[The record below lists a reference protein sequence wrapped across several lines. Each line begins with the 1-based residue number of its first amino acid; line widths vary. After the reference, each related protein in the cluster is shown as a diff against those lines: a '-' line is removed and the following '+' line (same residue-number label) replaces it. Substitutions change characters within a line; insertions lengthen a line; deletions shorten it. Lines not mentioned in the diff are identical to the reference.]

1 MNPFGPD
8 GQRMR
13 CRRCSAEDHFERE
26 CPQASG
32 DSAQSQSGANFFTT
46 PQADA
51 TYYQASVADE
61 RPLAGVL
68 SQSSTVLMMQETPM
82 MYSSSP
88 QATVPWPTS
97 TSYSPLLP
105 DLVGNRPA
113 ADPYQARMEEEPRR
127 FEQDSYPMDDVPMT
141 PAWQEDAASSSPR
154 VVFLQPPPE
163 YPPWAEMDTFGFT
176 HAAQPS
182 APPGL
187 AGLHLFPGALGAEIA
202 PSTLESLQQGPI
214 DMQFATEATLE
225 QWYAHDDRQPTI
237 NVTSTT
243 DDSSRSFLDEFFSV
257 QQHNA
262 ASLDS
267 QRDKGK
273 ARGRG
278 SSPTAV
284 AVPTADA
291 DGAIV
296 YDGDDSSCSVCQ
308 EAFSSNQWCTRLACH
323 HVFHVGCFN
332 GIAQTG
338 ESQSADRCPN
348 CRGPATMIARFRYI
362 AFVSAHVPA
371 AHPLATPHQSRA
383 PSADSFQ
390 SVATA
395 FPWQPAAGEQP
406 EGYFHATTQL
416 PGARLGILVD
426 PGAWTNIGGKSHVR
440 RLAQEA
446 SNAGHEVQQ
455 RKMANSCILFKT
467 RRSSG

>member
-1 MNPFGPD
+1 
-8 GQRMR
+8 
-13 CRRCSAEDHFERE
+13 
-26 CPQASG
+26 
-32 DSAQSQSGANFFTT
+32 
-46 PQADA
+46 
-51 TYYQASVADE
+51 
-61 RPLAGVL
+61 
-68 SQSSTVLMMQETPM
+68 
-82 MYSSSP
+82 
-88 QATVPWPTS
+88 
-97 TSYSPLLP
+97 
-105 DLVGNRPA
+105 
-113 ADPYQARMEEEPRR
+113 
-127 FEQDSYPMDDVPMT
+127 
-141 PAWQEDAASSSPR
+141 
-154 VVFLQPPPE
+154 
-163 YPPWAEMDTFGFT
+163 
-176 HAAQPS
+176 
-182 APPGL
+182 
-187 AGLHLFPGALGAEIA
+187 
-202 PSTLESLQQGPI
+202 
-214 DMQFATEATLE
+214 MQFATEATLE
-225 QWYAHDDRQPTI
+225 QWYAHDDRQPSI

-284 AVPTADA
+284 PVPTADA

-308 EAFSSNQWCTRLACH
+308 EACSSNQWRTHLACH

-332 GIAQTG
+332 GIVQTG

-362 AFVSAHVPA
+362 AFVSAHVPTV
-371 AHPLATPHQSRA
+371 HPLATPHQSRA

-395 FPWQPAAGEQP
+395 FPWQPATGEQP

-446 SNAGHEVQQ
+446 SNAGHEVHQ
-455 RKMANSCILFKT
+455 RKMAKPLAVQGVGNGVQTCRWEVELPIAVPDNNGAGATLHRFETPVAEGTGEDLPRILGLRSMRAKNGVLEMEPGKERLTFPGPGGYKIEWSPGT
-467 RRSSG
+467 QHFPLEPAPSGHLIMPCGDFSKLQRSTGLPQASTMFHATHDASSSQNAGSKSRRATLEVSEVGATGVRTTPFSPPHNVCTSSDPPLDEHGRHSE